1 MKSLILFLILIIL
14 ISCKDENSFYN
25 KSNLKKN
32 NFGDQVNIETLF
44 DQTTFPTNVEPE
56 LLNELEICNAKQ
68 RDLNNHFDPACNPK
82 FFKFF
87 QFIEGE
93 HLRNA
98 FLLQIK
104 SRVNNFPLR
113 RLLIFER
120 ENGILVRVNGFVANL
135 IGTRY
140 SKSKHYDLILR
151 FNDNVI
157 PGDIV
162 YYNCLYKWEDDH
174 YVFKKVEQINDA
186 NIKSQF
192 QDSMNGVISSI
203 IKSNRMEF

>member
-1 MKSLILFLILIIL
+1 MKSLILFLTLFIL
-14 ISCKDENSFYN
+14 ISCKDENSYYN

-32 NFGDQVNIETLF
+32 KVGDQVNIETLF
-44 DQTTFPTNVEPE
+44 DQTTFPSKVEPE

-68 RDLNNHFDPACNPK
+68 RDLNNHIDPACNPK

-87 QFIEGE
+87 QFIEGKQ
-93 HLRNA
+93 LTNA

-104 SRVNNFPLR
+104 ARVNDFPLR
-113 RLLIFER
+113 RLLVFER

-135 IGTRY
+135 IGIRF

-151 FNDNVI
+151 FNDNVT

-162 YYNCLYKWEDDH
+162 YYNCLYQWENDH
-174 YVFKKVEQINDA
+174 YIFKKVEQINDA
-186 NIKSQF
+186 NIKSEF

>member
-1 MKSLILFLILIIL
+1 MKSLILFLTLFIL
-14 ISCKDENSFYN
+14 ISCKDENSYYN

-32 NFGDQVNIETLF
+32 NVGDQVNIETLF
-44 DQTTFPTNVEPE
+44 DQTTFPSKVEPE

-68 RDLNNHFDPACNPK
+68 RDLNNHIDPACNPK

-87 QFIEGE
+87 QFIEGKQ
-93 HLRNA
+93 LSNA

-104 SRVNNFPLR
+104 ARVNDFPLR
-113 RLLIFER
+113 RLLVFER

-135 IGTRY
+135 IGIRF

-151 FNDNVI
+151 FNDNVT

-162 YYNCLYKWEDDH
+162 YYNCLYQWENDH
-174 YVFKKVEQINDA
+174 YIFKKVEQINDA
-186 NIKSQF
+186 NIKSEF